1 MMQLDATQFEGM
13 RAAALLVRYR
23 KMRDMVMNWPAIIER
38 FSRDLEAT
46 AFVFEQA
53 DRKK

>member
-13 RAAALLVRYR
+13 RAATLMVRYR
-23 KMRDMVMNWPAIIER
+23 KMRDEVMNWPGIIER
-38 FSRDLEAT
+38 FSRDLEST